1 MEVAGF
7 PSRAAGAVSQRD
19 GRQFAHERGMTRRG
33 WFIVAVALG
42 AIGRIGMPVLAS
54 RDPQVR
60 PPLVIHSMSG
70 RDLYEF
76 YCASCHG
83 RDGKGGGPVARA
95 LKSEPPDL
103 TRLALQNGGVFP
115 HARIEAIVE
124 GRTDPPLATHGT
136 REMPVWGP
144 IFRGLDADAAANRER
159 IANIVEYLRSL
170 QVRFAALPQRERPE
184 MAIRRVSADC
194 ARVRSARVAPCA

>member
-1 MEVAGF
+1 ME
-7 PSRAAGAVSQRD
+7 
-19 GRQFAHERGMTRRG
+19 
-33 WFIVAVALG
+33 
-42 AIGRIGMPVLAS
+42 
-54 RDPQVR
+54 
-60 PPLVIHSMSG
+60 
-70 RDLYEF
+70 
-76 YCASCHG
+76 
-83 RDGKGGGPVARA
+83 GKGNGPVAPA
-95 LKSEPPDL
+95 LSTKLPDL
-103 TRLALQNGGVFP
+103 TTITQRNGGIFP
-115 HARIEAIVE
+115 VARIKKIIAGDEAVA
-124 GRTDPPLATHGT
+124 GHGS